1 MSTPTILKDQ
11 FRNDSPGV
19 VGAVTVNNRGE
30 VHGVPVYPGDTVWL
44 SEEEQVLTANSP
56 RDPAN
61 NPLVNGTFTLIA
73 EQGEFKNA
81 RPTRPVAE
89 TPPEGERPA
98 DEEVATPDAAPAA
111 APPPAEQ
118 PEPPETPAEPEAV
131 VAADGRT
138 VVEKTPDQPQAQRRR
153 RASSE

>member
-19 VGAVTVNNRGE
+19 IGAVSVNNRGE
-30 VHGVPVYPGDTVWL
+30 VQGIPVYPGDTVWL
-44 SEEEQVLTANSP
+44 SDEEQVLTANSP
-56 RDPAN
+56 RDPAD
-61 NPLVNGTFTLIA
+61 NPLINGSFTLIA

-81 RPTRPVAE
+81 RPVRPVAE

-98 DEEVATPDAAPAA
+98 DEEVGTPDAAPAD

-118 PEPPETPAEPEAV
+118 PEPPAEPPTV

-138 VVEKTPDQPQAQRRR
+138 VVEKTPDQPQPQAPRR
-153 RASSE
+153 RASADK